1 MLNAFVNPKDIPRIL
16 NVPLKTVYNVKRR
29 VTMSELI
36 KRVFDAELA
45 TENMPKIRSNLSDRT
60 S

>member
-1 MLNAFVNPKDIPRIL
+1 MLNAFVNPKEIPRIL

-45 TENMPKIRSNLSDRT
+45 TENMPKILSNLSDRT